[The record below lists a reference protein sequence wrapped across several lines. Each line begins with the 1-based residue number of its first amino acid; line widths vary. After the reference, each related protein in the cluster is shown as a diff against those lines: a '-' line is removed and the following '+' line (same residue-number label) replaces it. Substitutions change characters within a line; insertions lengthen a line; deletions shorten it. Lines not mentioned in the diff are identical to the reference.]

1 MKSRVSIGRE
11 LRVVG
16 MAALAMGLALS
27 SAYSAAPPPPDGPP
41 APIMTGIAVSGP
53 AVVDEGTTA
62 QFVCTASYSDGTSGM
77 LSAVWN
83 VDSAAATINA
93 AWAIDKPREVEK
105 RAGAI
110 LLGSDDYRDLAY
122 RFADDAVHA
131 ITKMGESSLVEDNE
145 PALRQWFASAIRR
158 VADKSLAVNR
168 SQGRAE

>member
-1 MKSRVSIGRE
+1 MI
-11 LRVVG
+11 
-16 MAALAMGLALS
+16 
-27 SAYSAAPPPPDGPP
+27 P
-41 APIMTGIAVSGP
+41 AEAI
-53 AVVDEGTTA
+53 
-62 QFVCTASYSDGTSGM
+62 
-77 LSAVWN
+77 
-83 VDSAAATINA
+83 AAATINA